1 MSLIDLTKDLSNFN
15 WTEYSKAGTG
25 KSPQLDG
32 TTYYERPNPKSL
44 EGMESKFG
52 PIDTPPPSRGPYGVV
67 NTMDGTKT
75 GRGFIKP
82 GMAPFGFTKDMDSFH
97 NKSELEIGNELV
109 ITPLSHNI
117 AGVTSDLSYGQVGKK
132 ELNLE
137 PQAKGAYGVKS
148 LPISTYSSRQ
158 PIEGIPFGAVGG
170 NNTYYGNIDLIAGR
184 KSQFQDDNGNYTTP
198 QNPPF
203 GEEQRTFRIN
213 APYPDNT
220 KFYTNR

>member
-97 NKSELEIGNELV
+97 NKSELYDGLYFV
-109 ITPLSHNI
+109 GAGTHPG
-117 AGVTSDLSYGQVGKK
+117 AGVPRVLSS
-132 ELNLE
+132 
-137 PQAKGAYGVKS
+137 AKVLDKI
-148 LPISTYSSRQ
+148 L
-158 PIEGIPFGAVGG
+158 
-170 NNTYYGNIDLIAGR
+170 
-184 KSQFQDDNGNYTTP
+184 
-198 QNPPF
+198 
-203 GEEQRTFRIN
+203 
-213 APYPDNT
+213 
-220 KFYTNR
+220 